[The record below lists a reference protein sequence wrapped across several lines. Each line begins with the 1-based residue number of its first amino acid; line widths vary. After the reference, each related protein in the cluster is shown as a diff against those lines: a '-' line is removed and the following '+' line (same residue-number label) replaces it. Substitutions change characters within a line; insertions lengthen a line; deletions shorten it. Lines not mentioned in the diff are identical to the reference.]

1 MEERKPKKI
10 IFIAGDKSGDI
21 YGGFLSKKLKDLLG
35 ENVLLYSFGGEHLAQ
50 HSHQLVNLLNYSVSG
65 IWEVVSSLRKII
77 NIFKI
82 TWEKIEK
89 INPHL
94 IILIDFPEF
103 NLRLAKK
110 NNKKYPIFYYVSPQ
124 VWAWREKRIELI
136 RKYIDKII
144 VIFKFEEEL
153 YRREG
158 IDVLYFGHPLLEII
172 NDTFFSLPAKRKEK
186 KKIISLLPGSRKNEI
201 KQHLPLL
208 LKAKKLITHQLRDYS
223 FQIIKPKNIEIEFYK
238 KIVKDNT
245 EIIEHSY
252 RSLYQSEFIITS
264 SGTATVEIAILGIP
278 FLIIYKMN
286 LISWLILKHM
296 VNINYIGMINII
308 AGRKIIE
315 ELVQSQASAYRI
327 ASLTTE
333 ILKNREKYKSLQRN
347 LEKIKQKLYPPSAI
361 TATATFIKTSL
372 SSFSTKSRY

>member
-1 MEERKPKKI
+1 
-10 IFIAGDKSGDI
+10 
-21 YGGFLSKKLKDLLG
+21 
-35 ENVLLYSFGGEHLAQ
+35 
-50 HSHQLVNLLNYSVSG
+50 
-65 IWEVVSSLRKII
+65 
-77 NIFKI
+77 
-82 TWEKIEK
+82 
-89 INPHL
+89 
-94 IILIDFPEF
+94 
-103 NLRLAKK
+103 LAKK

-124 VWAWREKRIELI
+124 VWAWRRKRIKLI

-201 KQHLPLL
+201 RQHLPLL

-252 RSLYQSEFIITS
+252 HSLYQSEFIITS

-286 LISWLILKHM
+286 PISWLILKHM